1 MVQRA
6 GPGGQNE
13 PLIVI
18 IALSGRKLYS
28 PPFWPKKQ
36 FQKILEHDLGVT

>member
-18 IALSGRKLYS
+18 IALAGRKLYS
-28 PPFWPKKQ
+28 PPFWPEKTVPKSSR
-36 FQKILEHDLGVT
+36 T